1 MIFVIKKEIANVK
14 QNQNLQ
20 RGRVQSLEI
29 RVHGKTIETNQGSD
43 GVCLVPCM
51 RQCGGG
57 ASVQFEGHG
66 EVLKLRDTNEVAYLL
81 CSSSGALATAC

>member
-1 MIFVIKKEIANVK
+1 MLNKIKICKGAGCKAWKSEYMAK
-14 QNQNLQ
+14 QLKQ
-20 RGRVQSLEI
+20 
-29 RVHGKTIETNQGSD
+29 TQGSD

-81 CSSSGALATAC
+81 GSSSGALATAC

>member
-1 MIFVIKKEIANVK
+1 MLNKIKICKGAGCKAWKSEYMAK
-14 QNQNLQ
+14 QLRQ
-20 RGRVQSLEI
+20 
-29 RVHGKTIETNQGSD
+29 TQGSD

-81 CSSSGALATAC
+81 GSSSGSLATAC